1 MKETTLQAQ
10 TDSESLQMIMN
21 IQRGLLH
28 VCAFYLQR
36 YVWARE
42 GLFWHKDA
50 VWAEDTPF
58 YTPAVGWGGAVLKHC
73 PGSSDLHTRTWPS
86 ERSHHTSRC
95 SWDEN
100 AFDLKQVFHNL
111 SCTHT
116 HTSVFSHFFSVIS
129 RLKAWKRQEIGHY
142 LSDSNILIL
151 SVSLCVGVR
160 LSLRILSFE
169 SLRIEC
175 LLFCTDYQLPLSF
188 TIVTKES
195 LGEDVK
201 PCLHQHLR
209 TPGANCCNS
218 LESYKIVGCSP
229 PPFPK
234 IRRFHEL
241 LDDLTGIFF

>member
-116 HTSVFSHFFSVIS
+116 HTRVFSHISSLLSQGWRPERGRRLAIISLIVTFLFS
-129 RLKAWKRQEIGHY
+129 LC
-142 LSDSNILIL
+142 L
-151 SVSLCVGVR
+151 SVSGWD
-160 LSLRILSFE
+160 
-169 SLRIEC
+169 C
-175 LLFCTDYQLPLSF
+175 LWEYCPSR
-188 TIVTKES
+188 V
-195 LGEDVK
+195 LG
-201 PCLHQHLR
+201 
-209 TPGANCCNS
+209 
-218 LESYKIVGCSP
+218 
-229 PPFPK
+229 
-234 IRRFHEL
+234 
-241 LDDLTGIFF
+241 